1 MDQPSKNELG
11 EREVR
16 GNAKTASEG
25 DGVSSPRA
33 ERRVDENVVE
43 NASTSARNAGNV
55 VSQAYFE
62 KTLGVP
68 RFVARWRR
76 RYGDAREDITHV
88 DAGIWL
94 GGVYQYIDDARV
106 ELLDSGKM
114 TAEHFRFYFSVGR
127 IAKRIHAAA
136 LADSNPPR
144 GSQAATTDDAISTQ
158 QDVPLPLK
166 YMRMSR
172 EKQLTLIRFANA
184 SRDEVE
190 TSSKTG
196 RRKLSREISDIDNQY
211 SELRARYASVPRSVG
226 DEPSSSAEDEARE
239 VWDAVCT
246 TLQTLLERRES
257 HDEAEGV
264 DNVENINKAVRDFEE
279 LRANIVQNW
288 SRFEF
293 VGSVGRRLSGD
304 DVEPVIPASAALAR
318 QSRTGLTNKNIAPED
333 IQNKPGSAG
342 RAMKIV
348 KKNLDKWHAL
358 YRNEPSQL
366 YANDDGD
373 DDDDFRRLI
382 DKMEDLATEL
392 EEYFREK
399 PLPRRMCVAAFSCA
413 PQPNTEVQVNGTGTE
428 SYLESARHLLHSIVG
443 AGFRR
448 KVEVDIETQRLDKKM
463 RYDDHTTT

>member
-264 DNVENINKAVRDFEE
+264 DKAENINKAVRNFEE

>member
-11 EREVR
+11 EGEVR
-16 GNAKTASEG
+16 GDEINAVERG
-25 DGVSSPRA
+25 RVSSPSA
-33 ERRVDENVVE
+33 ERPLDDVV
-43 NASTSARNAGNV
+43 NASSSARNVGNV
-55 VSQAYFE
+55 VSQGYFE
-62 KTLGVP
+62 KTLGDP
-68 RFVARWRR
+68 RFVALWRR

-106 ELLDSGKM
+106 ELVDSGKM
-114 TAEHFRFYFSVGR
+114 TAKHFRHYFSVGR
-127 IAKRIHAAA
+127 IAKRIHNAA
-136 LADSNPPR
+136 LADSNAPR
-144 GSQAATTDDAISTQ
+144 GSQAPTTDDAINTQ

-184 SRDEVE
+184 SRDQVE

-196 RRKLSREISDIDNQY
+196 RRKLSREIRDTEKEY
-211 SELRARYASVPRSVG
+211 TELSARYASIG

-318 QSRTGLTNKNIAPED
+318 QSRTGQYDRNIAPEN
-333 IQNKPGSAG
+333 IQDKSQAAG
-342 RAMKIV
+342 RALNKV
-348 KKNLDKWHAL
+348 KRSLDKWQAL
-358 YRNEPSQL
+358 YRNEPSQIH
-366 YANDDGD
+366 AGPDNNDE
-373 DDDDFRRLI
+373 DFHRLAE
-382 DKMEDLATEL
+382 KMEGLATEL
-392 EEYFREK
+392 EEYFKEK
-399 PLPRRMCVAAFSCA
+399 PLPRRMCVAAFSST
-413 PQPNTEVQVNGTGTE
+413 PQPNTEVHVVGTAPE

-448 KVEVDIETQRLDKKM
+448 KVEVDFETRRQYKKM
-463 RYDDHTTT
+463 RHND

>member
-106 ELLDSGKM
+106 ELVDSGKM
-114 TAEHFRFYFSVGR
+114 TAKHFRHYFSVGR
-127 IAKRIHAAA
+127 IAKRIHNAA
-136 LADSNPPR
+136 LADSNAPR
-144 GSQAATTDDAISTQ
+144 GSQAPTTDDAINTQ

-184 SRDEVE
+184 SRDQVE

-196 RRKLSREISDIDNQY
+196 RRKLSREIRDTEKEY
-211 SELRARYASVPRSVG
+211 TELSARYASIG

-373 DDDDFRRLI
+373 DDDDDDFRRLI